1 PGNTTTFD
9 VDVTYRDGSPVTGL
23 NSSNIT
29 ALAIRNGASQSIL
42 PYLNNFT
49 EQSPGTYLLNMTLPS
64 SMVGG
69 DVHLDLTV
77 STGTYSGTYTEDIS
91 VHATYLTTP
100 YWTSGYNPSDINI
113 YTFGTGYDTYNIS
126 IKNNGL
132 EPSGTMT
139 ATLTTCGASYLAI
152 VDDAAQ
158 TISSIPAGSTGYAR
172 WRVDPIANNT
182 GCTVT
187 VTVTGGK
194 FWFSETSAS
203 LSKTIDITNPQAVV
217 PVEEEETDEVAPSL
231 LSTCDVSTC
240 DYDEKCVNG
249 VCTHFDCDNGYYSNH
264 ECIKYVYSINF
275 TSVPQDVE
283 IVQGNSSSIKI
294 YYKNT
299 GNMEIEDFSFTLDG
313 LDNTSSYKVVTNLPD
328 KILDDEP
335 QDVVML
341 INLSS
346 DAPVGR
352 HTITVWFRSDK
363 LTTSKTFI
371 LSILPDAE
379 SIAEIDEW
387 MPELEKDI
395 DNLKKSFDKIKDSI
409 NGTNYTF
416 LNNTI
421 HSIDILYAEAKNAT
435 LSGDFLTAYEKK
447 AQIENLIA
455 QANALIS
462 DQPLKKQGGTLKYMF
477 LALLFIILPLGT
489 YLLYDQSRTNG
500 YHIFKGLSISHL
512 KQMRLIPFLS
522 SAGRQTS
529 PNNTQRHISAGKV
542 NISSYHHLPTF
553 EVRLLRAMHSLRHR
567 INLKLESMHSR
578 QTKLDSNRF
587 VKSPGSYIPRPP
599 VRTVAP
605 SYAPV
610 RNNTAIRPHT
620 TQPHNPAH
628 TPKHAVRPVSK
639 MMKHFERS
647 KTRCGICGK
656 DFRNVHELELHR
668 KYSHRSLHRK

>member
-1 PGNTTTFD
+1 MTHSSVPELYPGNTTTFD

-275 TSVPQDVE
+275 TSVPKDLE
-283 IVQGNSSSIKI
+283 IVQGNSSSIRI
-294 YYKNT
+294 YYKNI
-299 GNMEIEDFSFTLDG
+299 GNWKIEDFAFTLEG
-313 LDNTSSYKVVTNLPD
+313 LDNTSSYKVVTNIPD
-328 KILDDEP
+328 TILRSEP

-395 DNLKKSFDKIKDSI
+395 DRS
-409 NGTNYTF
+409 
-416 LNNTI
+416 
-421 HSIDILYAEAKNAT
+421 
-435 LSGDFLTAYEKK
+435 EKK
-447 AQIENLIA
+447 
-455 QANALIS
+455 
-462 DQPLKKQGGTLKYMF
+462 F
-477 LALLFIILPLGT
+477 
-489 YLLYDQSRTNG
+489 
-500 YHIFKGLSISHL
+500 
-512 KQMRLIPFLS
+512 
-522 SAGRQTS
+522 
-529 PNNTQRHISAGKV
+529 
-542 NISSYHHLPTF
+542 
-553 EVRLLRAMHSLRHR
+553 
-567 INLKLESMHSR
+567 
-578 QTKLDSNRF
+578 
-587 VKSPGSYIPRPP
+587 
-599 VRTVAP
+599 
-605 SYAPV
+605 
-610 RNNTAIRPHT
+610 
-620 TQPHNPAH
+620 
-628 TPKHAVRPVSK
+628 
-639 MMKHFERS
+639 
-647 KTRCGICGK
+647 
-656 DFRNVHELELHR
+656 
-668 KYSHRSLHRK
+668 